1 MERNL
6 IPISDLDLSIRCTN
20 LLRSCGIEYLE
31 ELCLIKRSEMTK
43 FRNLGLKSL
52 KEVDEAMSEKGLTF
66 AKE

>member
-1 MERNL
+1 MEKKL
-6 IPISDLDLSIRCTN
+6 IPITDLDLSIRCIN

-43 FRNLGLKSL
+43 FRNFGLKSL
-52 KEVDEAMSEKGLTF
+52 KEVDEVMKEKGLTF